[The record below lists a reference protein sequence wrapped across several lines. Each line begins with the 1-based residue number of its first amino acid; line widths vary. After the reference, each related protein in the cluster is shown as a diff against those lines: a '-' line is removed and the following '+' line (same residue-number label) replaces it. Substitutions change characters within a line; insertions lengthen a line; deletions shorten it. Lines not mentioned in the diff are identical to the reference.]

1 MRCAIS
7 GVAIKQSQLLL
18 TCLPKSAGTASS
30 MKPIWEAIAGSFK
43 KMAEAGKGVLFVVAG
58 DLEWFSSDF
67 GWPTAMSNNPC
78 PYCLCDNYFEEE
90 KSVRPFTDFRK
101 DATWKSTLRSVSA
114 PPPAS
119 HPLFGVPGSSFW
131 SMKLDLLHLV
141 DLGVASHIH
150 GNLLATIVKSLP
162 MGKKRALVE
171 VNKMVAMRYEELETP
186 AGERIPRLNVSD
198 IFGDEFPCLKHVKGR
213 RVRKFA
219 TVATL
224 LAGTLATNTKGKH
237 MEALCKAMEEAYDLC
252 DLKEYVWDKKVGQQ
266 FQEKTEA
273 ILGHYSWLA
282 KNSMKSAEC
291 MWSLVQKHHLMAHY
305 PAQCQYLAPRSCWA
319 YGGESFMSLMV
330 AVAGSSVKSTPAWML
345 PSKVL
350 DKFEYAFHLMLEGIF
365 NPDLEE
371 NEEV

>member
-1 MRCAIS
+1 
-7 GVAIKQSQLLL
+7 
-18 TCLPKSAGTASS
+18 
-30 MKPIWEAIAGSFK
+30 
-43 KMAEAGKGVLFVVAG
+43 
-58 DLEWFSSDF
+58 
-67 GWPTAMSNNPC
+67 
-78 PYCLCDNYFEEE
+78 
-90 KSVRPFTDFRK
+90 
-101 DATWKSTLRSVSA
+101 
-114 PPPAS
+114 
-119 HPLFGVPGSSFW
+119 
-131 SMKLDLLHLV
+131 
-141 DLGVASHIH
+141 
-150 GNLLATIVKSLP
+150 
-162 MGKKRALVE
+162 
-171 VNKMVAMRYEELETP
+171 
-186 AGERIPRLNVSD
+186 
-198 IFGDEFPCLKHVKGR
+198 
-213 RVRKFA
+213 
-219 TVATL
+219 
-224 LAGTLATNTKGKH
+224 

-350 DKFEYAFHLMLEGIF
+350 AKFEYAFHLMLEGIF

>member
-1 MRCAIS
+1 
-7 GVAIKQSQLLL
+7 
-18 TCLPKSAGTASS
+18 

-43 KMAEAGKGVLFVVAG
+43 KMAAAGKGVLFVVAG
-58 DLEWFSSDF
+58 DLEWFSNDF

-78 PYCLCDNYFEEE
+78 PYCLCDNSLEEE
-90 KSVRPFTDFRK
+90 KRGRPFTDFRK

-114 PPPAS
+114 PPPVS
-119 HPLFGVPGSSFW
+119 HPLFGVPGTSFW

-141 DLGVASHIH
+141 DLGVA
-150 GNLLATIVKSLP
+150 TIVKSLP
-162 MGKKRALVE
+162 MGKKRALAE

-219 TVATL
+219 PAATL

-266 FQEKTEA
+266 FQAKTEA
-273 ILGHYSWLA
+273 FLGHYSWLA

-291 MWSLVQKHHLMAHY
+291 MWILVQKHHLLAHY
-305 PAQCQYLAPRSCWA
+305 PAQCQYLAPRSCWP

-350 DKFEYAFHLMLEGIF
+350 AKFEYAFHLMLEGIF

>member
-1 MRCAIS
+1 
-7 GVAIKQSQLLL
+7 
-18 TCLPKSAGTASS
+18 

-114 PPPAS
+114 PPPVS
-119 HPLFGVPGSSFW
+119 HPLFGVPGTSFW

-141 DLGVASHIH
+141 DLGVASHIY

-219 TVATL
+219 TVAIL

-252 DLKEYVWDKKVGQQ
+252 DLKEYFWDKKVGQQ